1 MKPLFFLLIFG
12 VSSEILSKKYSNTYF
27 LINSSFIVDEIDLN
41 FFSNIALEDG
51 FSSICLE

>member
-1 MKPLFFLLIFG
+1 MFG

-27 LINSSFIVDEIDLN
+27 LIYLSFIVEEIDLN
-41 FFSNIALEDG
+41 FFSNTALDDG